1 MREGESFLWTIRE
14 LQNDVVVVVVVLVI
28 ISVKNFKIGTLS
40 TGAAKNLLL
49 CLLLLLPLTTQDT
62 VLQLFSAFVVRR

>member
-1 MREGESFLWTIRE
+1 MQEMREGESFLWTIRE
-14 LQNDVVVVVVVLVI
+14 LQNGGVVVLVI

>member
-14 LQNDVVVVVVVLVI
+14 LQNGGVVVVLVI

>member
-1 MREGESFLWTIRE
+1 MQEMREGESFLWTIRE
-14 LQNDVVVVVVVLVI
+14 LQNGGGVVLVI